1 MDKAANDNRVTE
13 LISILST
20 TLADVDV
27 EYDFELARIR
37 VTAKPNLRAMI
48 VDTRHFLSSVER
60 RAPYVR
66 QIAELR
72 ERCLSG
78 IGPDCRARPAARWER
93 GRSTNTGD
101 ACT

>member
-20 TLADVDV
+20 TLANIDV

-48 VDTRHFLSSVER
+48 MDTVRQRHVER

-72 ERCLSG
+72 KRMNQG
-78 IGPDCRARPAARWER
+78 
-93 GRSTNTGD
+93 
-101 ACT
+101 

>member
-20 TLADVDV
+20 ALANIDV

-48 VDTRHFLSSVER
+48 VDTVRQRHVER

-72 ERCLSG
+72 KRMNQG
-78 IGPDCRARPAARWER
+78 
-93 GRSTNTGD
+93 
-101 ACT
+101 

>member
-20 TLADVDV
+20 TLANLDV

-37 VTAKPNLRAMI
+37 VTAQPHLTAMI
-48 VDTRHFLSSVER
+48 MDTVRQRHVER
-60 RAPYVR
+60 RTPYVR

-72 ERCLSG
+72 KRTSQG
-78 IGPDCRARPAARWER
+78 
-93 GRSTNTGD
+93 
-101 ACT
+101 

>member
-1 MDKAANDNRVTE
+1 VRARSSLLGKSQDYVREGHKPVDKAANDNRVTE

-20 TLADVDV
+20 TLANIDV

-48 VDTRHFLSSVER
+48 VDTVRQRHVER

-72 ERCLSG
+72 KRMNHG
-78 IGPDCRARPAARWER
+78 
-93 GRSTNTGD
+93 
-101 ACT
+101 

>member
-20 TLADVDV
+20 TLANLDV

-48 VDTRHFLSSVER
+48 VDTVRQRHVER

-72 ERCLSG
+72 KRMNQG
-78 IGPDCRARPAARWER
+78 
-93 GRSTNTGD
+93 
-101 ACT
+101 